1 MSSAPPSS
9 EPGPERALDA
19 VHLALPLDDRYAI
32 YGFSGWTRERCEVY
46 PVKRFNEPCDAGVRG
61 RIAGIRARDYT
72 RMGAAIRHL
81 GGVLNGVDA
90 RVRILVTLSDG
101 RPEDYDHY
109 RGEHAIEDTRMALV
123 EARRLGIHPF
133 CITIDREGRD
143 YLPRL
148 YGPARFVVVDEV
160 AQLPL
165 KVADIYRRL
174 AT

>member
-1 MSSAPPSS
+1 MTA
-9 EPGPERALDA
+9 EPA
-19 VHLALPLDDRYAI
+19 
-32 YGFSGWTRERCEVY
+32 
-46 PVKRFNEPCDAGVRG
+46 
-61 RIAGIRARDYT
+61 
-72 RMGAAIRHL
+72 
-81 GGVLNGVDA
+81 
-90 RVRILVTLSDG
+90 LSDG

-109 RGEHAIEDTRMALV
+109 RGQHAIEDTCLALI

-133 CITIDREGRD
+133 CINIDREGRD